1 MKPKTD
7 ENKIDEGRMS
17 PSRVLEGEQRGWI
30 VPIGGAEEKEND
42 PRILERFVRLC
53 GGADA
58 NIVVI
63 PTASQLADTGSRYE
77 KLFTGLGAS
86 AVSVLDFDM
95 RRDTEE
101 KNRLQRLDQATGI
114 FFTGGNQLRL
124 STMLGGTPV
133 AQRIRAL
140 NARGVH
146 VGGTSAGA
154 SILSEHMIAFG
165 KEGLSPTA
173 GSVRLAPGLGLTNR
187 FIIDQHFSQRDRL
200 GRLMAALAYNP
211 YAVGIGL
218 DEDTAAFIRPDNTL
232 EVEGSGA
239 VTVLDA
245 GNLQFSSMADAGEH
259 DTVCMLGMTIHV
271 LIAGATF
278 NMQTRHASAGTLAT
292 SKQIA

>member
-1 MKPKTD
+1 MKPKKD
-7 ENKIDEGRMS
+7 ENRMS
-17 PSRVLEGEQRGWI
+17 PSRVVEGEQRGWI

-42 PRILERFVRLC
+42 PHILERFVQLC
-53 GGADA
+53 GGSSA

-63 PTASQLADTGSRYE
+63 PTASQMADTGPRYE
-77 KLFTGLGAS
+77 TLFRGLG
-86 AVSVLDFDM
+86 VGEVDVLDFDM

-101 KNRLQRLDQATGI
+101 KSRLERLDRASGI

-232 EVEGSGA
+232 EVVGSGA

-245 GNLQFSSMADAGEH
+245 GNLQFSSMADAGE
-259 DTVCMLGMTIHV
+259 DGTVCMLGMTIHV

-278 NMQTRHASAGTLAT
+278 NLQTRHASAGSLAT
-292 SKQIA
+292 AKQTS

>member
-1 MKPKTD
+1 MKPKKD
-7 ENKIDEGRMS
+7 ESQMS
-17 PSRVLEGEQRGWI
+17 PSRVVEGEQRGWI

-42 PRILERFVRLC
+42 PRILERFVALC

-63 PTASQLADTGSRYE
+63 PTASQLADTGPRY
-77 KLFTGLGAS
+77 KTLFGSLGAG
-86 AVSVLDFDM
+86 AVEVLDFDM
-95 RRDTEE
+95 RRDTAE
-101 KNRLQRLDQATGI
+101 KGRLERLDQATGI

-154 SILSEHMIAFG
+154 AILSEHMIAFG

-218 DEDTAAFIRPDNTL
+218 DEDTAAFIQPDNTL

-259 DTVCMLGMTIHV
+259 GTVCMLGMTIHV

-278 NMQTRHASAGTLAT
+278 NLQTRHASAGTLAT
-292 SKQIA
+292 PKQTS

>member
-1 MKPKTD
+1 
-7 ENKIDEGRMS
+7 
-17 PSRVLEGEQRGWI
+17 
-30 VPIGGAEEKEND
+30 
-42 PRILERFVRLC
+42 
-53 GGADA
+53 
-58 NIVVI
+58 
-63 PTASQLADTGSRYE
+63 
-77 KLFTGLGAS
+77 
-86 AVSVLDFDM
+86 M
-95 RRDTEE
+95 RRDAGE
-101 KNRLQRLDQATGI
+101 KNRLDRLEKATGI

-124 STMLGGTPV
+124 STVLGGTPV
-133 AQRIRAL
+133 AQCIRAL

-218 DEDTAAFIRPDNTL
+218 DEDTAAFIRPDNTV
-232 EVEGSGA
+232 EVEGSGS

-245 GNLQFSSMADAGEH
+245 GNLQFSSMAQAGEH
-259 DTVCMLGMTIHV
+259 DPVCMLGVTIHV

-292 SKQIA
+292 PKQIA

>member
-1 MKPKTD
+1 MTSNKD
-7 ENKIDEGRMS
+7 ENAMS
-17 PSRVLEGEQRGWI
+17 PSRVVEGEQRGWI

-42 PRILERFVRLC
+42 PRILKRFVELC
-53 GGADA
+53 GGKNA

-63 PTASQLADTGSRYE
+63 PTASQLADTGERYE
-77 KLFTGLGAS
+77 KLFTGLG
-86 AVSVLDFDM
+86 VGEVGVLDFDM

-140 NARGVH
+140 NAGGVH

-218 DEDTAAFIRPDNTL
+218 DEDTAAFIRPDNTV
-232 EVEGSGA
+232 EVEGSGS

-245 GNLQFSSMADAGEH
+245 GNLQFSSMAQAGEH
-259 DTVCMLGMTIHV
+259 DPVCMLGVTIHV

-278 NMQTRHASAGTLAT
+278 NMQTRHASAGTLAVP
-292 SKQIA
+292 KKGD